1 MAALF
6 DFLPIILF
14 FIAFK
19 LWGIYAAT
27 AVAIFATLIQAT
39 LVWYKDKKISPLLL
53 ISLAAVILLGSATII
68 LKNEEFIKWKPTA
81 VYLIFAAIL
90 WISEK
95 VWSKN
100 LIKSAI
106 GEKIKFPESVWQRV
120 NMAWVGLFLFM
131 GGINGFVVLNFS
143 TETWVNFKLFGL
155 TGLLIVFVIAQS
167 LAFSK
172 YAGKDDDIMPLQN
185 RE

>member
-27 AVAIFATLIQAT
+27 AVAIVATVAQSVF
-39 LVWYKDKKISPLLL
+39 VWYRSKKVSPLLI
-53 ISLAAVILLGSATII
+53 ISLIAIILLGGATIL
-68 LKNEEFIKWKPTA
+68 LKNETFIKWKPTA

-90 WISEK
+90 WVSEK
-95 VWSKN
+95 VWNKN

-106 GEKIKFPESVWQRV
+106 GEKIKFPESIWRRI
-120 NMAWVGLFLFM
+120 NITWIGFFLFV
-131 GGINGFVVLNFS
+131 GGMNGLVALNFS
-143 TETWVNFKLFGL
+143 TETWVNFKFFGL
-155 TGLLIVFVIAQS
+155 TGLLIAFVILQS
-167 LAFSK
+167 LVFSK
-172 YAGKDDDIMPLQN
+172 YAEKEN
-185 RE
+185 SSNS